1 MKPKEVNVQNTT
13 FSLSFFNPMTKLFLA
28 GLLAV
33 STLSYAGSGT
43 PKAKQAKGKAKTN
56 CPAPCAGTKACKLGS
71 ATPRK

>member
-1 MKPKEVNVQNTT
+1 
-13 FSLSFFNPMTKLFLA
+13 MTKLFLA

-43 PKAKQAKGKAKTN
+43 PKAKQAKGKAKTS

-71 ATPRK
+71 TTPRK